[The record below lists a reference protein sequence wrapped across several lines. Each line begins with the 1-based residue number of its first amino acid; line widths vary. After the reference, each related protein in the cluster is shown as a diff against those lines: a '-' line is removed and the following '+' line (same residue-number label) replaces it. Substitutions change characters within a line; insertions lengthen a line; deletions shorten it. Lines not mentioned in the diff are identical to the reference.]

1 MRGGGPQVH
10 QTGEFI
16 GGRYAYIEA
25 SDLLGARLEL
35 LEYDNKPL

>member
-1 MRGGGPQVH
+1 MH